1 MSDLSKTVVP
11 VTARRPAAPQAELSK
26 KKRRQTFE
34 QRNPAGFAWL
44 VPQDEPKK

>member
-1 MSDLSKTVVP
+1 MNDLSRTIVL
-11 VTARRPAAPQAELSK
+11 ANSRRPAAAPELPK

-44 VPQDEPKK
+44 MPQDEPRK